1 MHFAVTRPMVP
12 PTRTIRAGSDVSN
25 GLCLFHYLCLRR
37 APTGTR
43 QRQRN
48 EVFLWGSRVFFDRL
62 IRRGPTRKRSKSKT
76 KACSCQIGFSRKGWR
91 GSARNGSLKR
101 RRSVGV
107 AQHPFYEVVM
117 QLFTISLHRT
127 EPMQSVDVRILYQGS
142 LRVNHCSAGT

>member
-76 KACSCQIGFSRKGWR
+76 KTHGSDSMRNIQRRLHFIIVARFPWTKSLPAFSKTLPVSSASRFPDALNDPVASANLWTRR
-91 GSARNGSLKR
+91 GAWSRLMA
-101 RRSVGV
+101 
-107 AQHPFYEVVM
+107 
-117 QLFTISLHRT
+117 
-127 EPMQSVDVRILYQGS
+127 D
-142 LRVNHCSAGT
+142 